1 MSQIMN
7 GQVAFVTGA
16 AAGIGRAVAR
26 RLAADGARVYGVDVN
41 PDVEAA
47 LEGAGNT
54 EAIVAD
60 LTDRVA
66 ADALVQDI
74 AEREGRLDI
83 VANVAGI
90 TRDGFLHKMTD
101 AQWDQVISVN
111 LTAVFTVTRAAV
123 RIMRQQGNGRLI
135 NVSSA
140 SWLGN
145 LAQANYAAAKAGV
158 VGLTL
163 TAARELGRSGSTANA
178 ICPGFID
185 TAMTRAMPE
194 DLFEAQVGKTWL
206 GRVGQ
211 PEDVAGVVAFL
222 AGEDGRF
229 VTGEVIN
236 VGGGYRI

>member
-1 MSQIMN
+1 MSN
-7 GQVAFVTGA
+7 KVALVTGA

-26 RLAADGARVYGVDVN
+26 RLAADGATVHALDVDPRVLT
-41 PDVEAA
+41 A
-47 LEGAGNT
+47 LEGAGDT
-54 EAIVAD
+54 RPLVVDLAD
-60 LTDRVA
+60 RDA
-66 ADALVQDI
+66 ADAAVRGV
-74 AEREGRLDI
+74 AETEGRLD
-83 VANVAGI
+83 VVVNVAGI

-101 AQWDQVISVN
+101 EQWDKVIAVN
-111 LTAVFTVTRAAV
+111 LTAVFTITRAAV
-123 RIMRQQGNGRLI
+123 RIMRSQGDGRLI

-163 TAARELGRSGSTANA
+163 SAARELGRSGSTANV

-185 TAMTRAMPE
+185 TAMTRAMPAE
-194 DLFEAQVGKTWL
+194 LYEAQIGKTWL
-206 GRVGQ
+206 GRAGQ

-229 VTGEVIN
+229 VTGEILN
-236 VGGGYRI
+236 VGGGYRV